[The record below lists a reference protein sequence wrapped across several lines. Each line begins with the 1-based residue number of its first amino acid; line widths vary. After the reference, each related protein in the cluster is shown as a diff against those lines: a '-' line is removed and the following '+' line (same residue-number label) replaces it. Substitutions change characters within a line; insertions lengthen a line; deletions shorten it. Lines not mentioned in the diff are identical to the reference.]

1 MTTFTFHFF
10 IFHLSNIR
18 LFTGTD
24 GSTAGYSIGFQG
36 LPLHFIEKT
45 HGSSPTTDSF
55 STCIDASAIY
65 DQIRLRGFCHGTTK
79 LGERWATFFQP
90 LDDIS
95 SKTTWVMGIS
105 LPKTY
110 IILIILH
117 IIFRKL
123 GNCLIPF
130 IYQTHRGPLFTAHL
144 DQVASLKVCKSL
156 SKNSATCQGPQ
167 AAMALP

>member
-1 MTTFTFHFF
+1 MIEPRKFWDSVFSVETIPKYNESTIHHLSNMTTFTFHFF

-79 LGERWATFFQP
+79 LGEKKVSNVLSKLLA
-90 LDDIS
+90 DIS

-105 LPKTY
+105 FV
-110 IILIILH
+110 LI
-117 IIFRKL
+117 
-123 GNCLIPF
+123 
-130 IYQTHRGPLFTAHL
+130 
-144 DQVASLKVCKSL
+144 
-156 SKNSATCQGPQ
+156 
-167 AAMALP
+167 

>member
-79 LGERWATFFQP
+79 LGEKKVSNVLSKLLA
-90 LDDIS
+90 DIS

-105 LPKTY
+105 FV
-110 IILIILH
+110 LI
-117 IIFRKL
+117 
-123 GNCLIPF
+123 
-130 IYQTHRGPLFTAHL
+130 
-144 DQVASLKVCKSL
+144 
-156 SKNSATCQGPQ
+156 
-167 AAMALP
+167 